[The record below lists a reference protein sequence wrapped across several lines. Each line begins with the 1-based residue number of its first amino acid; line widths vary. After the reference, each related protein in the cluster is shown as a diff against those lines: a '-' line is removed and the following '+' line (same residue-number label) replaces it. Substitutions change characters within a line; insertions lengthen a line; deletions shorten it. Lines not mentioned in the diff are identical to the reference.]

1 MTGLEGELM
10 DNGHSL
16 WVITDMISE
25 GESVGGFCAVMMEL
39 PIYRW
44 GLALPRLMSLTLEN

>member
-1 MTGLEGELM
+1 MPGLEGEFM

-25 GESVGGFCAVMMEL
+25 GESVLCRHDGTSHLQMGTCSAQTCYVFN
-39 PIYRW
+39 P
-44 GLALPRLMSLTLEN
+44 